1 MNSKVYLVGAGP
13 GDAGLLTVKAQSLI
27 RLASVVIYDALVS
40 RPIVGQLPT
49 SAKLIY
55 VGKRAGRHALKQ
67 EEINA
72 LLVAEAQ
79 ATDGVVVRLKGGDPF
94 VFGRGGEEVEALR
107 LAGIPYEVVPGISA
121 GIAAP
126 AYFGVPVTHRGISRA
141 VSLITASSLGDGDV
155 PDLQWE
161 VLARMDGTLVFYMGM
176 RWVSYIAQ
184 KLMESGMSAEHSAGI
199 VSQGTLPEQKLL
211 KGTLAGFATG
221 GESYEAYSPGLFVVG
236 EVLGLAD
243 ANQWYMPQP
252 LSGQRIL
259 VTRSEAQASD
269 LVTLLEGLGAE
280 AVLLPTIQ
288 IVGRDVREELKTVIF
303 RITSGWLVFTSPNAV
318 QHFVAQLLDCD
329 LDIRTLANYRV
340 ACIGPATKK
349 ALLSYGIRADF
360 MPSAYDSDSF
370 VRDFLLRDGAAA
382 EPIILPT
389 SSLSSGV
396 IERGLEAKGYSVH
409 AFSIY
414 DNEPLCY
421 SEDDILRLR
430 LDEVDWLTF
439 CSSSAVH
446 NFMTL
451 ASTQLSLASLLDRV
465 KVASIGVNTTQTLRE
480 YGITHIIQ
488 PEKAT
493 LPLLAECIVQ
503 AVESER

>member
-1 MNSKVYLVGAGP
+1 MNNKVYLVGAGP
-13 GDAGLLTVKAQSLI
+13 GDSGLLTVKAQSLL
-27 RLASVVIYDALVS
+27 RMASVVIYDALVS
-40 RPIVGQLPT
+40 RSIVSQLST

-79 ATDGVVVRLKGGDPF
+79 GCDGIVVRLKGGDPF

-107 LAGIPYEVVPGISA
+107 LAGIAYEVVPGVSA

-126 AYFGVPVTHRGISRA
+126 AYFGIPVTHRGLSRA

-155 PDLQWE
+155 PDLQWD

-184 KLMESGMSAEHSAGI
+184 KLIDAGMPADKLAGI
-199 VSQGTLPEQKLL
+199 VSQGTLPEQRLL
-211 KGTLAGFATG
+211 KAKLADFATG
-221 GESYEAYSPGLFVVG
+221 ADNYEAYSPGLFLVG

-243 ANQWYMPQP
+243 ANQWYTPLP

-259 VTRSEAQASD
+259 VTRSEAQASE
-269 LVTLLEGLGAE
+269 LVALLEGLGAE

-288 IVGRDVREELKTVIF
+288 IVGRQVDEELREAIA
-303 RITSGWLVFTSPNAV
+303 RIGSGWLIFTSPNAV
-318 QHFVAQLLDCD
+318 EHFISQLLGCG
-329 LDIRTLANYRV
+329 LDIRALANYRV
-340 ACIGPATKK
+340 ACIGPATNK

-370 VRDFLLRDGAAA
+370 VREFLARDGAVV
-382 EPIILPT
+382 EPVILPT

-396 IERGLEAKGYSVH
+396 IERGLASAGYPVH
-409 AFSIY
+409 ELKVY
-414 DNEPLCY
+414 DNHPINY
-421 SEDDILRLR
+421 GEDDILRLR

-446 NFMTL
+446 NFMAL
-451 ASTQLSLASLLDRV
+451 ANQQSSLAGLLQRV
-465 KVASIGVNTTQTLRE
+465 RVASIGINTTETLRG
-480 YGITHIIQ
+480 YGIHVMAQ
-488 PEKAT
+488 PERAT
-493 LPLLAECIVQ
+493 LPLLAQSIVDD
-503 AVESER
+503 VRSRS